1 MERPI
6 AICML
11 AICLFLCLGADSAQD
26 WASIRQAGENINT
39 ISAEFIQTKN
49 LEILKEP
56 LLSRGRF
63 FYQAP
68 DSIRWEYISPIRT
81 LTLMQGDKL
90 QRFVWSQNSWRSDA
104 NPSAQAMQAV
114 LGKMQLW
121 LQGKFQGGSEFTAT
135 LLDGPNTLIQ
145 LKAGE
150 AMRAYVEEIVMT
162 LGHKPGVIK
171 RIDIKE
177 YGRSS
182 TSIEFHDLKL
192 NMPIDSKVFSE
203 P

>member
-1 MERPI
+1 MERRI
-6 AICML
+6 VIGLL
-11 AICLFLCLGADSAQD
+11 AICLFLCLGAGWAED
-26 WASIRQAGENINT
+26 WASIRQAGKNINT
-39 ISAEFIQTKN
+39 ISAEFIQSKN

-90 QRFVWSQNSWRSDA
+90 QRFVWSQNSWRPDA
-104 NPSAQAMQAV
+104 NLSTQAMQAV
-114 LGKMQLW
+114 LGKMRLW

-135 LLDGPNTLIQ
+135 LLHGPNTQIQ
-145 LKAGE
+145 LKGGE
-150 AMRAYVEEIVMT
+150 AMRAYVEEIVIT
-162 LGHKPGVIK
+162 LGHKSGMIN

-192 NMPIDSKVFSE
+192 NAPVDSKVFSE